1 MGYEFDSDYFK
12 RLGTFAKCD
21 VIHSVMPFARHG
33 YEYDSSHG
41 GVICKRCDRNHHNTA
56 CPYYFDEDA
65 SFENTKIAFGQKSV
79 IAIAQEKAKREAK
92 ELARQEALAN
102 RNVNLQVEDRASRNL
117 RKEYEA
123 KVAAEKAA
131 EAKLKAEQVAEQNA
145 KLTAAVQSALQ
156 AAKKAAERV
165 RRSKEYEA
173 KVAAEAKL
181 KAEQDA
187 EQDAKL
193 KAAVQA
199 ALQAAKKA
207 AERDRNRLTS
217 LELAEMNK
225 MMEENEEMLRHA
237 SCKICYETGSD
248 CLLLPCGHVATCGE
262 CAKSL
267 RYCPICRNLIKGTA
281 QLMDM

>member
-131 EAKLKAEQVAEQNA
+131 EAKLKAEQ
-145 KLTAAVQSALQ
+145 
-156 AAKKAAERV
+156 
-165 RRSKEYEA
+165 
-173 KVAAEAKL
+173 
-181 KAEQDA
+181 DA

>member
-41 GVICKRCDRNHHNTA
+41 GVICKRCDRNHHDTA

-123 KVAAEKAA
+123 KVAAA

-145 KLTAAVQSALQ
+145 TVQ
-156 AAKKAAERV
+156 
-165 RRSKEYEA
+165 
-173 KVAAEAKL
+173 
-181 KAEQDA
+181 
-187 EQDAKL
+187 
-193 KAAVQA
+193 
-199 ALQAAKKA
+199 A

-267 RYCPICRNLIKGTA
+267 RYCPICRNLIKGTT

>member
-41 GVICKRCDRNHHNTA
+41 GVICKRCDRNHHDTA

-123 KVAAEKAA
+123 KVAAEKAKKAA
-131 EAKLKAEQVAEQNA
+131 EAEQVAEQNA

-165 RRSKEYEA
+165 RSRNLRKEYEA
-173 KVAAEAKL
+173 KVAAEKAAE
-181 KAEQDA
+181 AEQVA
-187 EQDAKL
+187 E
-193 KAAVQA
+193 QA
-199 ALQAAKKA
+199 ALQA

-267 RYCPICRNLIKGTA
+267 RYCPICRNLIKGTT

>member
-1 MGYEFDSDYFK
+1 
-12 RLGTFAKCD
+12 
-21 VIHSVMPFARHG
+21 MPFARHG

-41 GVICKRCDRNHHNTA
+41 GVICKRCDRNHHDTA

-92 ELARQEALAN
+92 ELARQEAFAN

-123 KVAAEKAA
+123 KVAAA

-156 AAKKAAERV
+156 TAKKAAERV
-165 RRSKEYEA
+165 RSRNLRKEYEA
-173 KVAAEAKL
+173 KVAAEKAKKAAEAKL
-181 KAEQDA
+181 KAEQVA
-187 EQDAKL
+187 EQDAT
-193 KAAVQA
+193 
-199 ALQAAKKA
+199 LQAA
-207 AERDRNRLTS
+207 ERELTS

-267 RYCPICRNLIKGTA
+267 RYCPICRNLIKGTT

>member
-41 GVICKRCDRNHHNTA
+41 GVICKRCDRNHHDTA

-65 SFENTKIAFGQKSV
+65 AFENTKIAFGQKSV

-123 KVAAEKAA
+123 KVAAEKAKAA

-156 AAKKAAERV
+156 TAKKAAERV
-165 RRSKEYEA
+165 RSRNLRKEYEA
-173 KVAAEAKL
+173 KVAAAEAKL
-181 KAEQDA
+181 KAEQVA
-187 EQDAKL
+187 EQDAT
-193 KAAVQA
+193 VQA
-199 ALQAAKKA
+199 A

-267 RYCPICRNLIKGTA
+267 RYCPICRNLIKGTT